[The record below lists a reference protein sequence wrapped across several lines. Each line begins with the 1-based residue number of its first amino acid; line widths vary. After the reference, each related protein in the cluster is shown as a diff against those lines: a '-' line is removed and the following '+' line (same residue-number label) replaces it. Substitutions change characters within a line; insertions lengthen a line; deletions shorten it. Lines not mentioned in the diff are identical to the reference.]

1 MKSTMILAAWLLW
14 ELVQWREYE
23 ELGLPVHPLGQMASV
38 CSEMQIIWGHQLVAA
53 VGPQEVSRMAS
64 RASGVHDQPHRTTPG
79 CPALPK
85 IRLHNCSPT
94 AAAQAA

>member
-14 ELVQWREYE
+14 ELVQWRECG

-64 RASGVHDQPHRTTPG
+64 RAPPWSQLGERALGDRTQVLRRARPDW
-79 CPALPK
+79 A
-85 IRLHNCSPT
+85 
-94 AAAQAA
+94 